1 MYDRIISVFLNY
13 HILLCATNLGESLA
27 EDINPASSYWVY
39 FVTYLIKLKYQKYK
53 KSNNNK

>member
-13 HILLCATNLGESLA
+13 HLLLCATNLGESLA
-27 EDINPASSYWVY
+27 EDINAAFSYWVY

-53 KSNNNK
+53 KSNK